1 MNNLSTDLDQKVST
15 HFDSVAEGYANA
27 YNDGSFFS
35 YFFNRRLEIV
45 LESLN
50 KYDQATILDV
60 GCGPGMMAKYSV
72 EKGFEFYGIDIS
84 EKMIEECINNFG
96 QENST
101 HFSVGKLQKLEFP
114 DAFFDVVLCM
124 GALEYV
130 PKDEIEESL
139 AEMIRVLKPNG
150 QIIMS
155 LMNKN
160 SFFAWHRRLRAK
172 LVKKIKGR
180 DIQAESYDDLS
191 RPFDE
196 KSIRALLSSKQ
207 LKNIDTSRFGL
218 NIYPYFLEWRIP
230 HQLKIKLSKILDSI
244 IRGRFKWPYMAFIVK
259 ARKTASN

>member
-1 MNNLSTDLDQKVST
+1 MNNLNIDQKVST

-27 YNDGSFFS
+27 YKDGSFFS

-45 LESLN
+45 LDSLN
-50 KYDQATILDV
+50 KYEQATILDV
-60 GCGPGMMAKYSV
+60 GCGPGMMAEYSI
-72 EKGFEFYGIDIS
+72 EKGFEFFGIDIS
-84 EKMIEECINNFG
+84 EKMIDECINNFG
-96 QENST
+96 YASST

-114 DAFFDVVLCM
+114 DSSFDVVLCM

-130 PKDEIEESL
+130 ERDEIEDALS
-139 AEMIRVLKPNG
+139 EMLRVLKPEG

-160 SFFAWHRRLRAK
+160 SFFAWHRRLRGKILKK
-172 LVKKIKGR
+172 LKGR

-196 KSIRALLSSKQ
+196 SSIRTLLSLNQ
-207 LKNIDTSRFGL
+207 LSNIKTVRFGL

-230 HQLKIKLSKILDSI
+230 EQLRIKISKALDKV
-244 IRGRFKWPYMAFIVK
+244 IRGVFKWPYMAFIVK
-259 ARKTASN
+259 ARK